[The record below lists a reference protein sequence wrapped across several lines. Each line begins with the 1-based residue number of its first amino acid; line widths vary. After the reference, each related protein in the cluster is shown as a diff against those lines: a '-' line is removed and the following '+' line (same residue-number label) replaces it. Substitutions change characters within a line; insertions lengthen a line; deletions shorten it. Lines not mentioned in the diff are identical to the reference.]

1 MASDDLIIGAPFRG
15 IRMAKHIDADIT
27 IRSARPLWGKGALAT
42 TEALQAAHPD
52 ARVLAIGPP
61 TRRWCRYA
69 YVTMVSLF
77 WRPTETETRLSATPG
92 VRHRAAGDQ
101 PPR

>member
-1 MASDDLIIGAPFRG
+1 MLGRAEGPVYLHVAG
-15 IRMAKHIDADIT
+15 ADIT

-52 ARVLAIGPP
+52 ARVLAIGPAGEAVVP
-61 TRRWCRYA
+61 
-69 YVTMVSLF
+69 L
-77 WRPTETETRLSATPG
+77 RLRDHRVIVLEAHRDGNAVIRDAG